1 MTASSPRIETP
12 TVALR
17 PPSQVMRLSRMGSF
31 FATRLSFMRV
41 LVRELKAGQW
51 RFDRPVCDLDDE
63 GFGTAVY
70 RVTGRGRAYS
80 LVAFSQ

>member
-41 LVRELKAGQW
+41 MVRELKAGYLM
-51 RFDRPVCDLDDE
+51 RTTAVH
-63 GFGTAVY
+63 GIGKFGTAD
-70 RVTGRGRAYS
+70 AAS
-80 LVAFSQ
+80 